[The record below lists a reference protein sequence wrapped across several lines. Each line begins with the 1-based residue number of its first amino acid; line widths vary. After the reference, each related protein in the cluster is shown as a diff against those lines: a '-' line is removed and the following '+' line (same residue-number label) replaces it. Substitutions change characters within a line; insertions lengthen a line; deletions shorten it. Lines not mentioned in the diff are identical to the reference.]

1 MKLTMNE
8 TMKGWL
14 ELNSTGSPEPFE
26 FTIKIALGK
35 GSHLLGAQPFAG
47 SVTLRDRKYE
57 ARTEG
62 ELTFQVT
69 GPKYEMDFEFPEL
82 GLIRVAGEKTYS
94 LEGLKESLITCPL
107 TVYRNGEAI
116 GYAEVRYEDPILTF
130 PLKAFRLEKE
140 ESAVLANQ

>member
-1 MKLTMNE
+1 MQLTMNE

-14 ELNSTGSPEPFE
+14 ELNSIGKPEAFE

-35 GSHLLGAQPFAG
+35 GSHLLGPQPFKGVVALG
-47 SVTLRDRKYE
+47 DRKFQG
-57 ARTEG
+57 RVEG

-69 GPKYEMDFEFPEL
+69 GPKYEMDFEFPDL
-82 GLIRVAGEKTYS
+82 GLVRVAGEKTYS
-94 LEGLKESLITCPL
+94 IEGLKDSLITCPL
-107 TVYRNGEAI
+107 TVYQNGEAI

-140 ESAVLANQ
+140 DSPLFANQ